1 MARACGLP
9 DRSVKRSDSP
19 RAKRGA
25 SLRKAGRPR
34 KAGEVRQV
42 YSVRLPP
49 ALAQQA
55 QERAGGL
62 TPAVELALAAWLAQ
76 SS

>member
-1 MARACGLP
+1 MI
-9 DRSVKRSDSP
+9 RSGSP

-34 KAGEVRQV
+34 KDSEIRQV

-49 ALAQQA
+49 ALAARA

-62 TPAVELALAAWLAQ
+62 TLAVEQALTVWLSQ
-76 SS
+76 SP